1 MAQQA
6 LHQNAARAN
15 SHVAPR
21 AVWFPYGNAH
31 TASILLCGAVHSGG
45 RCPLASFSGLGQGVI
60 EMIGTR
66 ILGIVGSLRKGSY
79 NCLSLKAAQ
88 ELLPEGAVL

>member
-1 MAQQA
+1 
-6 LHQNAARAN
+6 
-15 SHVAPR
+15 
-21 AVWFPYGNAH
+21 
-31 TASILLCGAVHSGG
+31 
-45 RCPLASFSGLGQGVI
+45 
-60 EMIGTR
+60 MIGTR